1 MVWMCSTKKTL
12 RLQETWV
19 TPPSHRCERFLQRR
33 RGRAMGGQALYASA
47 MRKEDGHVLSINY
60 LLNTYSSP
68 RPRTAATSSVQLPST

>member
-1 MVWMCSTKKTL
+1 
-12 RLQETWV
+12 
-19 TPPSHRCERFLQRR
+19 
-33 RGRAMGGQALYASA
+33 MGGQALYASA